1 MSVVLTIRGV
11 PEESRD
17 ALMREARE
25 QGKSLQAY
33 LLAVIEQQVK
43 FIGNRQILADI
54 EAELAEGGGAGPD
67 APDAA
72 DLIRASRP
80 DEDMGFSNGG
90 FQEKGGA
97 A

>member
-54 EAELAEGGGAGPD
+54 EAELAEGGEPGRM
-67 APDAA
+67 
-72 DLIRASRP
+72 LRTLLT
-80 DEDMGFSNGG
+80 
-90 FQEKGGA
+90 
-97 A
+97 